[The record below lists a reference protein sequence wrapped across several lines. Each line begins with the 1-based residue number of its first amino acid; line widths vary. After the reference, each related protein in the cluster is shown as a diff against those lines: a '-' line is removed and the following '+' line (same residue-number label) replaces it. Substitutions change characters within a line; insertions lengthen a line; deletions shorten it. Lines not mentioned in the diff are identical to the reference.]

1 MIQCNFHAR
10 IMSHK
15 SGGTVNRIIGQRLAD
30 HLEVLQKLM
39 DSDLPEKLETCA
51 KYIEKALA
59 EGHKVLF
66 CGNGG
71 SAADSQHLA
80 AEFVG
85 RFQKERKGLPA
96 IALTVDTSILTAVAN
111 DYGYDTVF
119 ARQVQALGEPGDVL
133 VGISTSGNSKNVLLA
148 IEEAKAKGITCIGMT
163 AEGGGK
169 MASACDT
176 CLAVP
181 AKVTARAQEMH
192 ILMGH
197 ILCELVDHE

>member
-1 MIQCNFHAR
+1 MA
-10 IMSHK
+10 
-15 SGGTVNRIIGQRLAD
+15 
-30 HLEVLQKLM
+30 
-39 DSDLPEKLETCA
+39 SDLPEKLGQA
-51 KYIEKALA
+51 ADLVEKALA
-59 EGHKVLF
+59 AGHKVLF

-85 RFQKERKGLPA
+85 RFQKERRGLPA

-111 DYGYDTVF
+111 DYGYETVF
-119 ARQVQALGEPGDVL
+119 ARQVQALGEAGDVL
-133 VGISTSGNSKNVLLA
+133 FGISTSGSSKNVLLA
-148 IEEAKAKGITCIGMT
+148 IEEA
-163 AEGGGK
+163 
-169 MASACDT
+169 MASACDI